1 MRLYPEKLQ
10 AHLQQQLLPVYLISG
25 DETLLVQECA
35 DAVRAAARSA
45 GCSEREVI
53 EAGGRDFDWQVILQ
67 SAGNLSLFAERRLLE
82 LRLPSGKPGTEG
94 SKALLE
100 YLEVASPDDVLL
112 IIAGKID
119 KQSTNSKWYK
129 ALDKAGAT
137 VQLWPVDARELPRW
151 LQQRVSAAGM
161 QIDRDA
167 VQLLAERVEGNL
179 LAAVQEVE
187 KLKLLATDGHITAET
202 VTEGVLDSARYNL
215 FDMVDTALAGNA
227 RDSLRKLQGLRGEGT
242 EPPVILW
249 ALAREV
255 RTLFDARQD
264 CERGSNPQQALSARR
279 VWKNRMGLMQAA
291 LGRHDDRSAGDLM
304 QQLLDTDASIKGFG
318 PGNPWQQLENLVLTI
333 ATAQPVTAADHTG

>member
-25 DETLLVQECA
+25 DEPLLVQECA
-35 DAVRAAARSA
+35 DAVRAACRA
-45 GCSEREVI
+45 GGCNEREVV
-53 EAGGRDFDWQVILQ
+53 EASGRDFDWQVILQ
-67 SAGNLSLFAERRLLE
+67 SAGNMSLFAERRLME
-82 LRLPSGKPGTEG
+82 IRLPTGKPGTEG

-137 VQLWPVDARELPRW
+137 VQVWPVDARELPRW

-187 KLKLLATDGHITAET
+187 KLKLLSTDGRISAET
-202 VTEGVLDSARYNL
+202 VTEGVLDSARFNL
-215 FDMVDTALAGNA
+215 FDMVDTAFAGNA

-242 EPPVILW
+242 EPPVVLW
-249 ALAREV
+249 ALSREV

-264 CERGSNPQQALSARR
+264 CDGGSSPQQALSSRR
-279 VWKNRMGLMQAA
+279 VWKNRMGLMQSA
-291 LGRHDDRSAGDLM
+291 LKRHDAGSAGRLL
-304 QQLLDTDASIKGFG
+304 QQLLDTDASIKGYG
-318 PGNPWQQLENLVLTI
+318 PGKPWQQLEKLVLAI
-333 ATAQPVTAADHTG
+333 ATAHSITEMPAAH

>member
-1 MRLYPEKLQ
+1 MRLYPVKLQ
-10 AHLQQQLLPVYLISG
+10 DQLQQQLLPGYLVSG
-25 DETLLVQECA
+25 DEPLLVQECA
-35 DAVRAAARSA
+35 DAIRAAARA
-45 GCSEREVI
+45 GGCSEREVI
-53 EAGGRDFDWQVILQ
+53 EASGRDFDWQVILQ
-67 SAGNLSLFAERRLLE
+67 SAGNLSLFADRRLLE
-82 LRLPSGKPGTEG
+82 IRLPSGKPGTEG
-94 SKALLE
+94 SKALQE

-112 IIAGKID
+112 IVAGKID

-137 VQLWPVDARELPRW
+137 LQLWPIDARELPRW
-151 LQQRVSAAGM
+151 LQQRVVAAGM

-187 KLKLLATDGHITAET
+187 KLKLLAADGHITAET

-264 CERGSNPQQALSARR
+264 CEGGSNPQQALSARR
-279 VWKNRMGLMQAA
+279 VWKNRMGIMQAA
-291 LGRHDDRSAGDLM
+291 LKRHDADSMAALL
-304 QQLLDTDASIKGFG
+304 QQLLATDASIKGYG
-318 PGNPWQQLENLVLTI
+318 PGNPWHRLESLVLNI
-333 ATAQPVTAADHTG
+333 ATARPVTTANSTG